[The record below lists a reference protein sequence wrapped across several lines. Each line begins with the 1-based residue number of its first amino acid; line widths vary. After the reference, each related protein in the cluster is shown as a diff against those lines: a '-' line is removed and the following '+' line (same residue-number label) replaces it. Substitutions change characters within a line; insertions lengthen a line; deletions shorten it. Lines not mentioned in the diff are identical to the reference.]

1 MEYVYIE
8 KLKGEKQI
16 WRQLLHSTT
25 ALNDTKIWGFLGGEK
40 KKCLHRVE
48 LKVMQMLN
56 SVWKQKNMNTSPYLI
71 DQNKG
76 DVVMRRSGFMNNSS
90 ETKPRILL
98 A

>member
-40 KKCLHRVE
+40 K
-48 LKVMQMLN
+48 M
-56 SVWKQKNMNTSPYLI
+56 ST
-71 DQNKG
+71 
-76 DVVMRRSGFMNNSS
+76 
-90 ETKPRILL
+90 
-98 A
+98 